1 MKSTGIIRKV
11 DDLGRVVLPAEL
23 RRSLEIKEQDE
34 VEIFVEGNQ
43 IILQKFSPCCVFC
56 GGNERLASYYGK
68 NLCKDCIAN
77 IQKY

>member
-23 RRSLEIKEQDE
+23 RRSLEINVQDE
-34 VEIFVEGNQ
+34 VEIFVEGDR
-43 IILQKFSPCCVFC
+43 IILQKFAPCCVFC
-56 GGNERLASYYGK
+56 GSDERLTSYYGK
-68 NLCKDCIAN
+68 NLCKACIEN